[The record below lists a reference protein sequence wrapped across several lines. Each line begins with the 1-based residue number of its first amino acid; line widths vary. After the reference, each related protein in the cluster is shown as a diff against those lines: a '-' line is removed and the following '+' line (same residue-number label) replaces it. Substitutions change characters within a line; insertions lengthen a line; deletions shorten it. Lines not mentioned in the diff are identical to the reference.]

1 MKSTLMEIG
10 QKTTQ
15 KTTKIDSYT
24 NNSSLAIHINESWV
38 VFCLFNHQK
47 LSSLNKVRFLH
58 KKKSN
63 FALKTIKKYIKS
75 FSKENIP
82 SEVKLIYYNK
92 TSTLVP
98 STLFDHKNSLNY
110 LKYNTSINI
119 DDIAANDQV
128 LNHEIN
134 NVYIPNTEINNF
146 IFEKFRTFDFFHY
159 SSLIIEK
166 ISNELA
172 EKFSEKVFVNINDG
186 FIDILFFK
194 DKKLMFYN
202 SYDYNSDEDILFY
215 LLFCF
220 SELKLNPDEIH
231 TVFSGSIDLDSK
243 LYELI
248 YTYVR
253 NVELIDPID
262 IDGIDF
268 NVLNSNILLSE
279 FWWE

>member
-1 MKSTLMEIG
+1 MEIG

-15 KTTKIDSYT
+15 KTTKIDSDI
-24 NNSSLAIHINESWV
+24 NHSSLVIHINESWV
-38 VFCLFNHQK
+38 IFCLFNSQK

-58 KKKSN
+58 NKKSN
-63 FALKTIKKYIKS
+63 FILKTIKKYIKT

-98 STLFDHKNSLNY
+98 SDLFDPKNSLNY
-110 LKYNTSINI
+110 MKYNISISI
-119 DDIAANDQV
+119 DDIAANDHV

-134 NVYIPNTEINNF
+134 NVYIPNTDINNF
-146 IFEKFRTFDFFHY
+146 IFEKFKTFDFYHY

-166 ISNELA
+166 ISNDFT
-172 EKFSEKVFVNINDG
+172 EKFGEKFFVNVNDG
-186 FIDILFFK
+186 FIDILYFK
-194 DKKLMFYN
+194 DKKLEFYN
-202 SYDYNSDEDILFY
+202 SYDYNSIDDVLFY

-231 TVFSGSIDLDSK
+231 TVLSGSIDSDSK
-243 LYELI
+243 LYVLI

-253 NVELIDPID
+253 NVELIEPID

-268 NVLNSNILLSE
+268 NILNSNILLSE
-279 FWWE
+279 FK

>member
-1 MKSTLMEIG
+1 MKWILTEIG
-10 QKTTQ
+10 QKTTL
-15 KTTKIDSYT
+15 KTNKIDSYI

-38 VFCLFNHQK
+38 IFCLFNNHK

-58 KKKSN
+58 EKKST
-63 FALKTIKKYIKS
+63 FILKTIKKYIKS
-75 FSKENIP
+75 FSKENVP

-92 TSTLVP
+92 KSTLVP

-110 LKYNTSINI
+110 LSYNTLINI
-119 DDIAANDQV
+119 DDIAANDQI
-128 LNHEIN
+128 LNQEIN

-146 IFEKFRTFDFFHY
+146 IFDKFKTFDFFHY
-159 SSLIIEK
+159 SSLVIEK
-166 ISNELA
+166 VSNELTQN
-172 EKFSEKVFVNINDG
+172 FSEKVFVNINDG

-194 DKKLMFYN
+194 DKKLVFYN
-202 SYDYNSDEDILFY
+202 SYDYNSNEDILFY

-220 SELKLNPDEIH
+220 SELKLNPDKIH

-253 NVELIDPID
+253 NVELIDTIS
-262 IDGIDF
+262 IDGVDF

-279 FWWE
+279 F

>member
-1 MKSTLMEIG
+1 MKSTLMETG

-15 KTTKIDSYT
+15 KTTKIDPYI
-24 NNSSLAIHINESWV
+24 NNSSLAIHVNESWV
-38 VFCLFNHQK
+38 IFCLFNHKK
-47 LSSLNKVRFLH
+47 LSSLNKVSFLQ

-63 FALKTIKKYIKS
+63 YVLKTIKKYIKS
-75 FSKENIP
+75 FSNENIP

-119 DDIAANDQV
+119 DDIAANDLV

-166 ISNELA
+166 ISNELV
-172 EKFSEKVFVNINDG
+172 ENFSEKFFVNINDG

-194 DKKLMFYN
+194 DKELMFYN
-202 SYDYNSDEDILFY
+202 SFDHNSDEDILFY

-231 TVFSGSIDLDSK
+231 TVLSGSINLDSK

-253 NVELIDPID
+253 NVQLIDPIE

>member
-1 MKSTLMEIG
+1 MEIG

-38 VFCLFNHQK
+38 IFCLFNHQK

-63 FALKTIKKYIKS
+63 FVLKTIKKYIKS
-75 FSKENIP
+75 FSNENIP

-119 DDIAANDQV
+119 DDIAANDLV

-253 NVELIDPID
+253 NVQLIDPIE

-268 NVLNSNILLSE
+268 NVLNSNILLSV
-279 FWWE
+279 F

>member
-1 MKSTLMEIG
+1 MEIG

-15 KTTKIDSYT
+15 KTTKIDSYI

-38 VFCLFNHQK
+38 IFCLFNHQK

-63 FALKTIKKYIKS
+63 FVLKTIKKYIKS

-128 LNHEIN
+128 LDHEIN

-146 IFEKFRTFDFFHY
+146 IFEKFKTFDFFHY

-202 SYDYNSDEDILFY
+202 SYDYNSYEDILFY

-279 FWWE
+279 F

>member
-1 MKSTLMEIG
+1 MEIG

-38 VFCLFNHQK
+38 IFCLFNHQK

-63 FALKTIKKYIKS
+63 FVLKTIKKYIKS
-75 FSKENIP
+75 FSNENIP

-119 DDIAANDQV
+119 DDIAANDLV

-166 ISNELA
+166 ISNELV
-172 EKFSEKVFVNINDG
+172 ENFSEKFFVNINDG

-194 DKKLMFYN
+194 DKELMFYN
-202 SYDYNSDEDILFY
+202 SFDHNSDEDILFY

-279 FWWE
+279 F

>member
-1 MKSTLMEIG
+1 MEIG

-15 KTTKIDSYT
+15 KTTKIDSYI

-38 VFCLFNHQK
+38 IFCLFNHQK

-58 KKKSN
+58 EKKSN
-63 FALKTIKKYIKS
+63 FVLKTIKKYIKS

-119 DDIAANDQV
+119 DDIAANDQL

-146 IFEKFRTFDFFHY
+146 IFEKFKTFDFFHY

-186 FIDILFFK
+186 FIDVLFFK

-279 FWWE
+279 F

>member
-15 KTTKIDSYT
+15 KTTKIDSYI

-38 VFCLFNHQK
+38 IFCLFNHQK
-47 LSSLNKVRFLH
+47 LSSLNKVSFLQ

-63 FALKTIKKYIKS
+63 YVLKTIKKYIKS
-75 FSKENIP
+75 FSNENIP

-128 LNHEIN
+128 LDHEIN

-146 IFEKFRTFDFFHY
+146 IFEKFKTFDFFHY

-186 FIDILFFK
+186 FIDVLFFK

-279 FWWE
+279 F

>member
-1 MKSTLMEIG
+1 MEIG

-15 KTTKIDSYT
+15 KTTKIDSST

-38 VFCLFNHQK
+38 IFCLFNHQK

-63 FALKTIKKYIKS
+63 FVLKTIKKYIKS

-159 SSLIIEK
+159 SSLIIDK

-172 EKFSEKVFVNINDG
+172 ENFSEKVFININDG

-268 NVLNSNILLSE
+268 NILNSNILLSE
-279 FWWE
+279 F

>member
-38 VFCLFNHQK
+38 VFCLFNNQK
-47 LSSLNKVRFLH
+47 LLSSLNKVRFLH

-63 FALKTIKKYIKS
+63 FVLKTIKKYIKS

-186 FIDILFFK
+186 FVDILFFK

-202 SYDYNSDEDILFY
+202 SYDYYSDEDILFY

-279 FWWE
+279 F

>member
-1 MKSTLMEIG
+1 MEIG

-15 KTTKIDSYT
+15 KTTKIDSDI
-24 NNSSLAIHINESWV
+24 NNSSLVIHINESWV
-38 VFCLFNHQK
+38 IFCLFNNQK

-63 FALKTIKKYIKS
+63 FILKTIKKYIKS

-82 SEVKLIYYNK
+82 SEVKLIYYNR

-98 STLFDHKNSLNY
+98 SDLFDPKNSLNY
-110 LKYNTSINI
+110 MKYNTSIRI
-119 DDIAANDQV
+119 DDIAANDRV

-134 NVYIPNTEINNF
+134 NVYIPNIDTNNY
-146 IFEKFRTFDFFHY
+146 IFEKFKTFDFYHY

-166 ISNELA
+166 FSNDFA
-172 EKFSEKVFVNINDG
+172 EKFGKKVFVNVNDG
-186 FIDILFFK
+186 FIDILYFK
-194 DKKLMFYN
+194 DKKLEFYN
-202 SYDYNSDEDILFY
+202 SYDYNSIEDVLFY

-231 TVFSGSIDLDSK
+231 TVFSGSIDQDSK

-253 NVELIDPID
+253 NVELIEPID

-268 NVLNSNILLSE
+268 NILNSNILLSE
-279 FWWE
+279 F

>member
-1 MKSTLMEIG
+1 MEIG

-38 VFCLFNHQK
+38 IFCLFNHKK

-63 FALKTIKKYIKS
+63 FVLKTIKKYIKS

-119 DDIAANDQV
+119 DDIAANDQL

-146 IFEKFRTFDFFHY
+146 IFEKFKRFDFFHY

-279 FWWE
+279 F

>member
-1 MKSTLMEIG
+1 MEIG

-38 VFCLFNHQK
+38 IFCLFNHQK

-63 FALKTIKKYIKS
+63 FVLKTIKKYIKS

-128 LNHEIN
+128 LNQEIN

-146 IFEKFRTFDFFHY
+146 IFEKFKTFDFFHY

-186 FIDILFFK
+186 FIDVLFFK

-202 SYDYNSDEDILFY
+202 SYYHNSDEDILFY

-279 FWWE
+279 F

>member
-1 MKSTLMEIG
+1 MEIG

-38 VFCLFNHQK
+38 IFCLFNHQK

-63 FALKTIKKYIKS
+63 FVLKTIKKYIKS

-128 LNHEIN
+128 FNHEIN

-253 NVELIDPID
+253 NVQLIDPIE

-279 FWWE
+279 F

>member
-1 MKSTLMEIG
+1 MKLTLMEIG
-10 QKTTQ
+10 QKTIQ
-15 KTTKIDSYT
+15 KTTKIDSHF

-38 VFCLFNHQK
+38 IFCLFNNQI
-47 LSSLNKVRFLH
+47 LSKLNKVRFLNR
-58 KKKSN
+58 KKSN
-63 FALKTIKKYIKS
+63 FILKTIKKYIKS

-98 STLFDHKNSLNY
+98 STLFEHKNSLNY

-119 DDIAANDQV
+119 DDIAANDHV

-134 NVYIPNTEINNF
+134 NVYIPNTDINNF
-146 IFEKFRTFDFFHY
+146 IFERFKTFDFFHY

-172 EKFSEKVFVNINDG
+172 KNFSENVFVNINDG

-202 SYDYNSDEDILFY
+202 SYDHNSDEDILFF

-220 SELKLNPDEIH
+220 SELNLNPDEIH

-253 NVELIDPID
+253 NIELMNPID

-268 NVLNSNILLSE
+268 NILNSNILLSK
-279 FWWE
+279 F

>member
-38 VFCLFNHQK
+38 IFCLFNHQK
-47 LSSLNKVRFLH
+47 LSSLNKVGFLH

-63 FALKTIKKYIKS
+63 FVLKTIKKYIKS
-75 FSKENIP
+75 FSKQNIP

-159 SSLIIEK
+159 SSLIIDK

-172 EKFSEKVFVNINDG
+172 ENFSEKVFININDG

-279 FWWE
+279 F

>member
-1 MKSTLMEIG
+1 MEIG

-15 KTTKIDSYT
+15 KTTKIDSYI

-38 VFCLFNHQK
+38 IFCLFNHQK

-63 FALKTIKKYIKS
+63 FVLKTIKKYIKS

-82 SEVKLIYYNK
+82 SDVKLIYYNK

-134 NVYIPNTEINNF
+134 NVYIPNIEINNF

-186 FIDILFFK
+186 FIDVLFFK

-253 NVELIDPID
+253 NVELIDQMD

-268 NVLNSNILLSE
+268 NVLNSNILLSV
-279 FWWE
+279 F

>member
-1 MKSTLMEIG
+1 MEIG

-15 KTTKIDSYT
+15 KTTKIDSYI

-38 VFCLFNHQK
+38 ILCLFNHQK

-63 FALKTIKKYIKS
+63 FILKTIRKYIKS
-75 FSKENIP
+75 FSKEDIP

-128 LNHEIN
+128 LDHEIN

-146 IFEKFRTFDFFHY
+146 IFEKFKTFDFFHY

-279 FWWE
+279 F

>member
-1 MKSTLMEIG
+1 METG

-15 KTTKIDSYT
+15 KTTKIDPYI
-24 NNSSLAIHINESWV
+24 NNSSLAIHVNESWV
-38 VFCLFNHQK
+38 IFCLFNHKK
-47 LSSLNKVRFLH
+47 LSSLNKVSFLQ

-63 FALKTIKKYIKS
+63 YVLKTIKKYIKS
-75 FSKENIP
+75 FSNENIP

-119 DDIAANDQV
+119 DDIAANDLV

-186 FIDILFFK
+186 FIDVLFFK

-279 FWWE
+279 F

>member
-1 MKSTLMEIG
+1 MKSTLMETG

-15 KTTKIDSYT
+15 KTTKIDPYI
-24 NNSSLAIHINESWV
+24 NNSSLAIHVNESWV
-38 VFCLFNHQK
+38 IFCLFNHKK
-47 LSSLNKVRFLH
+47 LSSLNKVSFLQ

-63 FALKTIKKYIKS
+63 YVLKTIKKYIKS
-75 FSKENIP
+75 FSNENIP

-119 DDIAANDQV
+119 DDIAANDLV

-172 EKFSEKVFVNINDG
+172 ENFSEKFFVNINDG

-194 DKKLMFYN
+194 DKELMFYN
-202 SYDYNSDEDILFY
+202 SFDHNSDEDILFY

-231 TVFSGSIDLDSK
+231 TVLSGSINLDSK

-253 NVELIDPID
+253 NVQLIDPIE

-268 NVLNSNILLSE
+268 NVLNSNILLSV
-279 FWWE
+279 F

>member
-1 MKSTLMEIG
+1 MEIG

-15 KTTKIDSYT
+15 KTTKIDPYI
-24 NNSSLAIHINESWV
+24 NNSSLAIHVNESWV
-38 VFCLFNHQK
+38 IFCLFNHQK
-47 LSSLNKVRFLH
+47 LSSLNKVSFLQ

-63 FALKTIKKYIKS
+63 YVLKTIKKYIKS
-75 FSKENIP
+75 FSNENIP

-119 DDIAANDQV
+119 DDIAANDLV

-146 IFEKFRTFDFFHY
+146 IFEKFKTFDFFHY

-186 FIDILFFK
+186 FIDVLYFK
-194 DKKLMFYN
+194 DKKLEFYN
-202 SYDYNSDEDILFY
+202 SYDYNSIEDVLFY

-231 TVFSGSIDLDSK
+231 TVFSGSIDQDSK

-253 NVELIDPID
+253 NVELIEPID

-268 NVLNSNILLSE
+268 NILNSNILLSE
-279 FWWE
+279 F

>member
-1 MKSTLMEIG
+1 METG

-15 KTTKIDSYT
+15 KTTKIDPYI
-24 NNSSLAIHINESWV
+24 NNSSLAIHVNESWV
-38 VFCLFNHQK
+38 IFCLFNHKK
-47 LSSLNKVRFLH
+47 LSSLNKVSFLQ

-63 FALKTIKKYIKS
+63 YVLKTIKKYIKS
-75 FSKENIP
+75 FSNENIP

-119 DDIAANDQV
+119 DDIAANDLV

-166 ISNELA
+166 ISNELV
-172 EKFSEKVFVNINDG
+172 ENFSEKFFVNINDG

-194 DKKLMFYN
+194 DKELMFYN
-202 SYDYNSDEDILFY
+202 SFDHNSDEDILFY

-279 FWWE
+279 F

>member
-1 MKSTLMEIG
+1 MKWTLTEIG
-10 QKTTQ
+10 QKTTL
-15 KTTKIDSYT
+15 KTTKIDSYI
-24 NNSSLAIHINESWV
+24 NNSSLAIHINENWV
-38 VFCLFNHQK
+38 IFCLFNNQK
-47 LSSLNKVRFLH
+47 LSILNKVRFLN

-63 FALKTIKKYIKS
+63 FILKTIKKYIKS

-98 STLFDHKNSLNY
+98 FDLFDQKNSLNY
-110 LKYNTSINI
+110 LKYNTIINI

-128 LNHEIN
+128 LNQEIN
-134 NVYIPNTEINNF
+134 NVYIPSTEINNF
-146 IFEKFRTFDFFHY
+146 IFEKFKTFDFFHY

-166 ISNELA
+166 ISNELTLN
-172 EKFSEKVFVNINDG
+172 FSEKVFVNINDG

-202 SYDYNSDEDILFY
+202 SYDYNSNEDILFY

-220 SELKLNPDEIH
+220 SELKLNPDKIH

-243 LYELI
+243 LYALI
-248 YTYVR
+248 YRYVR
-253 NVELIDPID
+253 NVELMDTMD

-279 FWWE
+279 F

>member
-1 MKSTLMEIG
+1 MKSTLMETG

-15 KTTKIDSYT
+15 KTTKIDPYI
-24 NNSSLAIHINESWV
+24 NNSSLAIHVNESWV
-38 VFCLFNHQK
+38 IFCLFNHKK
-47 LSSLNKVRFLH
+47 LSSLNKVSFLQ

-63 FALKTIKKYIKS
+63 YVLKTIKKYIKS
-75 FSKENIP
+75 FSNENIP

-119 DDIAANDQV
+119 DDIAANDLV

-186 FIDILFFK
+186 FIDVLFFK

-231 TVFSGSIDLDSK
+231 TVLSGSINLDSK

-253 NVELIDPID
+253 NVQLIDPMD